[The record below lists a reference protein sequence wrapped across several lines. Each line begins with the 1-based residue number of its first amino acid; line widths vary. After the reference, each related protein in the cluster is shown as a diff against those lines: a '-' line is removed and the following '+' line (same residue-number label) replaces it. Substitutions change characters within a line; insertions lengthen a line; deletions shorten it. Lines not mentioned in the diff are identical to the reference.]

1 MHAKFACGVRCRRD
15 NAAFV
20 ALPSHDYGLAFERR
34 VEEFFHGD
42 EEGVHIDVKDGAGES
57 RQLRGDGHLRIV
69 TARRGNDQ
77 KAKRVPIV
85 GAQLLVSL

>member
-34 VEEFFHGD
+34 VEELFHGD
-42 EEGVHIDVKDGAGES
+42 EEGVHIDVENGAGEGGLVGS
-57 RQLRGDGHLRIV
+57 GHAEGIL
-69 TARRGNDQ
+69 TAGMLDSGERMR
-77 KAKRVPIV
+77 AWVE
-85 GAQLLVSL
+85 